1 MPGGW
6 SRARLRHI
14 ICRRGAKTNDA
25 RIWRVSGPVRLRY
38 WTVNNHVR
46 PKLIHDDVV
55 SMTNRF
61 AEWDVR

>member
-1 MPGGW
+1 M
-6 SRARLRHI
+6 RLRH
-14 ICRRGAKTNDA
+14 
-25 RIWRVSGPVRLRY
+25 
-38 WTVNNHVR
+38 WTVNNQVR